1 MKSEEKTEAI
11 DFGIRNKNKSFSD
24 IMYIAYDEEKRGD
37 LDLFFLE
44 IMKASSKL
52 HSYFDKDFLETSKT
66 MLQSLYDNSDVIDK
80 DLKKYLNNI
89 EIGLK
94 KF

>member
-37 LDLFFLE
+37 LDLFF
-44 IMKASSKL
+44 
-52 HSYFDKDFLETSKT
+52 FR
-66 MLQSLYDNSDVIDK
+66 
-80 DLKKYLNNI
+80 NNESI
-89 EIGLK
+89 I
-94 KF
+94 